1 MFTLEQAREMHG
13 LWFEAY
19 KAASTGKS
27 YSIEGRTLTR
37 QNLSEINRELQRWS
51 DMINDL
57 TGQRGA
63 GRLKRVVLVDL

>member
-1 MFTLEQAREMHG
+1 MFTLEQAREMHS

-37 QNLSEINRELQRWS
+37 QNISEINKELQRWS
-51 DMINDL
+51 DVIASL
-57 TGQRGA
+57 TGQRST
-63 GRLKRVVLVDL
+63 GRTKRVVLVDL